1 MYSTSEISS
10 VGRALASQAEGREF
24 ETRISLSVMFKSYIL
39 SIIGVL
45 LGVGAIAF
53 VYKLSKD
60 VEPDNIRYICSFN
73 SATIENRIIG
83 QKLDVLS
90 EKYLPPVSVKKKAG
104 RGNMV
109 AHYEDVKIFT
119 RGAEGIIRQMDVTY
133 KDSVATEIVYGE
145 PRKNMDAKIVNASPL
160 ALVLIDHEI
169 FTKNKETTEKH
180 KATTP
185 ETIMILIWLLLMS
198 NLPFLFT
205 WPLATFA
212 AKKMEYPWNALLVIS
227 LWLLLYW
234 IYLGIAAYA
243 IGTAVLFLVIDAIW
257 LFLAMKS
264 FFRMVKPEPVP
275 TYSDPA
281 DYEGDPRRDYNE
293 NADPARVQDYIYH
306 IQNLAAIVSLAAYAK
321 NVSEARAEFLTKMAM
336 REGIGINLFNKAL
349 SSPTLEVHQPSTPAL
364 KKEFIDNLAK
374 IILCDNSYSTVQL
387 GAAITV
393 AQGLG
398 MDDKDFGL
406 LLIDTA
412 NNVYHRDYG
421 SYKVL
426 KV

>member
-1 MYSTSEISS
+1 
-10 VGRALASQAEGREF
+10 
-24 ETRISLSVMFKSYIL
+24 MFKSYIL

-60 VEPDNIRYICSFN
+60 VEPENIRYICSFN

-212 AKKMEYPWNALLVIS
+212 AKKMEYPWNALLVVS
-227 LWLLLYW
+227 VWLLLYW

-257 LFLAMKS
+257 LFLAMKF
-264 FFRMVKPEPVP
+264 FFRIVKPEPVP
-275 TYSDPA
+275 TYSSPSDSY
-281 DYEGDPRRDYNE
+281 DSGSGRDSSS
-293 NADPARVQDYIYH
+293 NANPARLQDYTYH
-306 IQNLAAIVSLAAYAK
+306 LQNLAVIASLAAYAK
-321 NVSEARAEFLTKMAM
+321 NVSEERAKFITNIATK
-336 REGIGINLFNKAL
+336 EGIGIDLFNKAL
-349 SSPTLEVHQPSTPAL
+349 SSPTMVIHQPSDPSL
-364 KKEFIDNLAK
+364 KDVFIDNFAK
-374 IILCDNSYSTVQL
+374 ILLCDSSFSTVQL
-387 GAAITV
+387 GAAITM
-393 AQGLG
+393 AEGFG
-398 MDDKDFGL
+398 ITDDEFGNRL
-406 LLIDTA
+406 MSIA
-412 NNVYHRDYG
+412 SSVYHRDYS